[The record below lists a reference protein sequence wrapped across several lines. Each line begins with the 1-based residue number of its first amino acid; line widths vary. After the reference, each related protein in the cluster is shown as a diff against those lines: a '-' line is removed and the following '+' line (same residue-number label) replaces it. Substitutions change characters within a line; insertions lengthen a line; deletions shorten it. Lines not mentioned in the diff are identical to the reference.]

1 MAEKLFADL
10 IEEEHDILK
19 SFVLGVKFIKDTAVY
34 VGIQEKDSSR
44 KEDKDI
50 TNAELAYIHTYG
62 SPINNIPARP
72 FLQPAIEKSADQ
84 INKHMKSALVNAIE
98 GNKNESTIEL
108 EKAGMVGQNKTRA
121 WFVNDDNGW
130 APNAPS
136 VRARKIKKGS
146 TNPRPL
152 IDTGELRK
160 SITYFV
166 KRK

>member
-1 MAEKLFADL
+1 MADKLFADL

-19 SFVLGVKFIKDTAVY
+19 AFVRGVKFVKDTAVY

-44 KEDKDI
+44 KKDKDV

-62 SPINNIPARP
+62 SPINNIPPRP
-72 FLQPAIEKSADQ
+72 FLQPAIENSVDQ

-98 GNKNESTIEL
+98 GNKAESVVEL
-108 EKAGMVGQNKTRA
+108 EKAGMTGQNKTRA

-130 APNAPS
+130 APNTPA
-136 VRARKIKKGS
+136 VRARKMKKGS
-146 TNPRPL
+146 TKPRPL